1 MKEVIVAEARAPG
14 REPSRRNTGRATGED
29 WRSGR
34 RRLARLPAQP
44 PRRRARPGRS
54 RSQGYVRH
62 PAWRG
67 SPRSL
72 RRPLPTLTSEHH
84 AFPAQTSAGGRCSR
98 PARSRSLTQAGRAQT
113 TRRGLGA
120 PCSLAHTLAGVDP
133 ESLGRVPRSARPSA
147 RRVTPRH
154 HLAFQASG

>member
-84 AFPAQTSAGGRCSR
+84 SFPAQTSAGGRCSR
-98 PARSRSLTQAGRAQT
+98 PARSRSLLAASRRPGARKPRAGAWEPLARSLTRSQAWTLSPSGGCLAPPALLRA
-113 TRRGLGA
+113 
-120 PCSLAHTLAGVDP
+120 V
-133 ESLGRVPRSARPSA
+133 
-147 RRVTPRH
+147 
-154 HLAFQASG
+154 

>member
-1 MKEVIVAEARAPG
+1 MKEVIVAEARALAAQHGPSYWRGLEEWAAPPG
-14 REPSRRNTGRATGED
+14 PPPGPAAPEAGASREKQVPGLRPPPSLARVPKVSAPSFAHTHLRAPRVSCSD
-29 WRSGR
+29 FGR
-34 RRLARLPAQP
+34 RPMLPPRALTQP
-44 PRRRARPGRS
+44 P
-54 RSQGYVRH
+54 
-62 PAWRG
+62 
-67 SPRSL
+67 
-72 RRPLPTLTSEHH
+72 
-84 AFPAQTSAGGRCSR
+84 
-98 PARSRSLTQAGRAQT
+98 RSLTQAGRAQT